1 MPELTYKQL
10 ATAVQ
15 DRAQAITRN
24 AEANRSAAQTIEEI
38 ADDTVS
44 DSEAIAAKGVDR
56 DSVAEASELAKVI
69 RGLSE
74 GAITYAA
81 RGDDTARAARAVGDQ
96 ARTSHA
102 GFQEAYDRRTVD
114 LSGLDPT
121 WLEQE

>member
-1 MPELTYKQL
+1 MPDLTYKQL
-10 ATAVQ
+10 VTAVQ
-15 DRAQAITRN
+15 GRAQAITRS
-24 AEANRSAAQTIEEI
+24 AEANRAAAQTIEEI
-38 ADDTVS
+38 ADDTVR
-44 DSEAIAAKGVDR
+44 DSEAIASKGVDR

-81 RGDDTARAARAVGDQ
+81 RGDDTAKAARAVGDQ
-96 ARTSHA
+96 ARTSHG

-114 LSGLDPT
+114 LSGLDRS